1 MQNFK
6 DLEALGIVQAKHPK
20 DLDLDSGNYT
30 FYAGFDPTSDSL
42 HVGSLFLLITMKKLA
57 DLGHTQI
64 GRAHV

>member
-42 HVGSLFLLITMKKLA
+42 HVGS
-57 DLGHTQI
+57 
-64 GRAHV
+64 